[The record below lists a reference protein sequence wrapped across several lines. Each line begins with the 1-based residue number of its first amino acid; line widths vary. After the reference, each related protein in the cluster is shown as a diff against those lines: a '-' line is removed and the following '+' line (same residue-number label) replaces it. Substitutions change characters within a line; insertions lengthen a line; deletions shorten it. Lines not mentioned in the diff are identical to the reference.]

1 MHIKYYGELIAV
13 CTALSWSIGIF
24 PFTEAARRLGPN
36 PLNHFRIALAVVI
49 IAICAFAF
57 FHTSPIQLFTT
68 PRSYHWIW
76 FGASGVVGLALG
88 DYYGFTAFAILGPRI
103 GSLFSTLAPTAALFL
118 GYFVLDERI
127 NFIGILGILVTIA
140 GVAWLT
146 LSRKDDNTNM
156 QVHFGN
162 KKKGIIFGVLS
173 ALCQGAGLVMAKK
186 GLQHTID
193 GTEISVIQATFIRMT
208 IATSVMYSI
217 TIVRGKL
224 KEMTKPILEN
234 QNNGL
239 PHLVAG
245 TFFGPVLGVGLSMYA
260 VSLTAA
266 SVAQT
271 IFSLVPVMVLPLAFF
286 IKKEKITTKAV
297 LGSLLAIVGVIVL
310 VWRDKISLF
319 LG

>member
-68 PRSYHWIW
+68 PLSYHWIW

-208 IATSVMYSI
+208 IATAVMYSI

-310 VWRDKISLF
+310 VWRDKIQLF
-319 LG
+319 LS

>member
-1 MHIKYYGELIAV
+1 MLTNYYGEFIAI
-13 CTALSWSIGIF
+13 CTALSWSLGIF

-36 PLNHFRIALAVVI
+36 PVNHIRLVLAVI
-49 IAICAFAF
+49 LLTLFSALF

-68 PRSYHWIW
+68 PLSYHWLW
-76 FGASGVVGLALG
+76 FGASGIVGLALG

-127 NFIGILGILVTIA
+127 NIIGILGILVTIS

-208 IATSVMYSI
+208 IATAVMYSI

-234 QNNGL
+234 QNKGL
-239 PHLVAG
+239 PYLVSG

-297 LGSLLAIVGVIVL
+297 LGALVAILGVIVL
-310 VWRDKISLF
+310 VWRDKILLF
-319 LG
+319 LS

>member
-1 MHIKYYGELIAV
+1 MLTNYYGEFIAI

-68 PRSYHWIW
+68 PLSYHWIW

-208 IATSVMYSI
+208 IATAVMYSI
-217 TIVRGKL
+217 TLVRGKL
-224 KEMTKPILEN
+224 KEMTQPILEN
-234 QNNGL
+234 QNKGV
-239 PHLVAG
+239 PYMIAG

-310 VWRDKISLF
+310 VWRDKIQLF
-319 LG
+319 LS

>member
-13 CTALSWSIGIF
+13 CTALSWSFGIF

-36 PLNHFRIALAVVI
+36 PVNHIRLVLAVI
-49 IAICAFAF
+49 LLTLFSALF

-68 PRSYHWIW
+68 PLSYHWIW

-146 LSRKDDNTNM
+146 LIRKDDNTNM

-208 IATSVMYSI
+208 IATAVMYSI

-310 VWRDKISLF
+310 VWRDKIQLF
-319 LG
+319 LS

>member
-57 FHTSPIQLFTT
+57 FHTSPSQLFTT

-208 IATSVMYSI
+208 IATLVMYSI

-224 KEMTKPILEN
+224 KEMTKPIIDN